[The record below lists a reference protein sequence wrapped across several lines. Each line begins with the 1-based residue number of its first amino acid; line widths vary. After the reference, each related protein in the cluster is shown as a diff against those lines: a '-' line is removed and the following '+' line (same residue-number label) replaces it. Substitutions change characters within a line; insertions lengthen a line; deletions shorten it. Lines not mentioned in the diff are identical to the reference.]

1 MLRFSSI
8 NVALPFLP
16 EHEIPKKVAQ
26 QQGVVGGRACVVYVG
41 VWVYVW
47 GVGVGV
53 GGYLHHGGS
62 AACTWDSVPG
72 RLVWCQ
78 PPCPFPCACCPCT
91 PPFPDAAEQG
101 SPCL

>member
-26 QQGVVGGRACVVYVG
+26 QQGVVGGRACVVYVYVG

-47 GVGVGV
+47 GC
-53 GGYLHHGGS
+53 GGGWVLAS
-62 AACTWDSVPG
+62 
-72 RLVWCQ
+72 RR
-78 PPCPFPCACCPCT
+78 
-91 PPFPDAAEQG
+91 
-101 SPCL
+101 